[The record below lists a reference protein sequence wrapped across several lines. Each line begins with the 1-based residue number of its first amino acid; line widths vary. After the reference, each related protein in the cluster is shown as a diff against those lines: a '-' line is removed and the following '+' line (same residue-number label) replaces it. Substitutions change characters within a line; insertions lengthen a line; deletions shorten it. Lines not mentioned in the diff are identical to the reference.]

1 MENEKQE
8 IVMILGYPSSGKTFE
23 SKALIKKEYVNL
35 NRDKIGGSIADLV
48 PKLEDALSKNQSVV
62 LDNLFPNPDVR
73 KPFLDLAKKYN
84 VPCRAIV
91 IGTSIEDAQI
101 NALNRMWDNY
111 GTIFY
116 SSEDIRKHPKAKNDS
131 SVFPVAVF
139 YKYRKEY
146 IAPEITEGFSSIEK
160 TKFIRDWST
169 CKGWTGK
176 NKALILDSDGT
187 LRTTKGNREYPI
199 HPIDIEILP
208 NRTEVLNDYASQGY
222 MLLGVSNQS
231 GVAKGDMTYQEC
243 QECFDE
249 TNRLLGV
256 DIEHH
261 FSPAKVPPIVTYCR
275 KPLSGIGVHLIRK
288 HNLNPANC
296 IYVGDMTVDKSFA
309 ERLGFQ
315 FHFANKF
322 FKVKNS
328 HKEGLEHV
336 KV

>member
-1 MENEKQE
+1 MTNTKQE
-8 IVMILGYPSSGKTFE
+8 VVMILGYPASGKTSE
-23 SKALIKKEYVNL
+23 CKSLIQQNYTNL
-35 NRDKIGGSIADLV
+35 NRDKTGGSIADLV
-48 PKLEDALSKNQSVV
+48 PRLEDALLNKQSVV
-62 LDNLFPNPDVR
+62 LDNLFPNPNIR
-73 KPFLDLAKKYN
+73 KPFLDIARKYN

-91 IGTSIEDAQI
+91 MTTSIEDAQI

-111 GTIFY
+111 NQIFY
-116 SSEDIRKHPKAKNDS
+116 SSEDIKNHPKAKKDS

-146 IAPEITEGFSSIEK
+146 VVPEMSEGFVSIEK
-160 TKFIRDWST
+160 IKFLRDWSK

-187 LRTTKGNREYPI
+187 LRTCKGNKEYPI
-199 HPIDIEILP
+199 HPNEIEILP
-208 NRTEVLNDYASQGY
+208 NRTEVLKDHLSQGY

-231 GVAKGDMTYQEC
+231 GVAKGDMTHQEC

-288 HNLNPANC
+288 YNLNPTDC

-309 ERLGFQ
+309 ERLKFQ
-315 FHFANKF
+315 FYFAKDF
-322 FKVKNS
+322 FKIKNFN
-328 HKEGLEHV
+328 KEGKKYASV
-336 KV
+336 